1 MSIYESI
8 EWTIYEESNGAVR
21 LISNIVLDSQVFC
34 HRTDTSKTSYNSS
47 NSIYTSYANN
57 YFYSD
62 IKIWLNSTSKTIDQT
77 HTNNQAFYYY
87 AFNSAQKNKIN
98 KLGFNSNSNFDDFV
112 YLSTSE
118 AIEALEN
125 KKCNGTDYAMMQGLE
140 VASDGAA
147 AYYTSASGDANN
159 MVKYVTANGEIS
171 STYCYYSHI
180 GIRPIIRMTL

>member
-1 MSIYESI
+1 M
-8 EWTIYEESNGAVR
+8 
-21 LISNIVLDSQVFC
+21 
-34 HRTDTSKTSYNSS
+34 
-47 NSIYTSYANN
+47 
-57 YFYSD
+57 
-62 IKIWLNSTSKTIDQT
+62 
-77 HTNNQAFYYY
+77 
-87 AFNSAQKNKIN
+87 NKV
-98 KLGFNSNSNFDDFV
+98 GFNSQSNLDD
-112 YLSTSE
+112 YISLPDSG

-125 KKCNGTDYAMMQGLE
+125 KKCSGTDYAMMQGLE